1 MQVGKCV
8 FVWALRGRLLDTI
21 HWKSLILEVVPGD
34 PGGEWKLR
42 QGRKAASTEHVI
54 KQVTTVGNWN
64 SVSLGASGKQHR
76 TQISVFSNWGARE
89 LGYLST
95 TSYQSLVDRAYGRA
109 VLSLAFLAWL
119 CRSQCVPQRPEE
131 VLDKWMQMLAFGS
144 GPGCDDWGWEEKN
157 LALTATIEQ
166 IHSQIMSYLLLVFI
180 SFLSCKYQ
188 ILL

>member
-8 FVWALRGRLLDTI
+8 FLWALRGRLLDTI

-76 TQISVFSNWGARE
+76 IQISVFSNWGARE

-95 TSYQSLVDRAYGRA
+95 TSYQSLVDCTYGSCF
-109 VLSLAFLAWL
+109 SLAFLAWL
-119 CRSQCVPQRPEE
+119 CRSQCVPQRPEK
-131 VLDKWMQMLAFGS
+131 VSDKWMQMLAFGS
-144 GPGCDDWGWEEKN
+144 WARVWWLRMRREK
-157 LALTATIEQ
+157 LGIDSTYDRADPQSDHEL
-166 IHSQIMSYLLLVFI
+166 SSL
-180 SFLSCKYQ
+180 SFHLF
-188 ILL
+188 LEL